1 MRPIVYP
8 TDFSP
13 ASRPAFAAAIAM
25 AKATHSALVL
35 VHVLNPSMPPVMADE
50 YISPPTYAR
59 FREVSRRWARGRL
72 ARLAARARAA
82 RVRAASIIREG
93 AEADQIVRLARSR
106 RASMIVMGTHGR
118 SGVKRVAFGSVAA
131 RVLRLARCPVLTVR
145 AR

>member
-1 MRPIVYP
+1 MRPIVHP

-13 ASRPAFAAAIAM
+13 ASRPAFAAAIKT
-25 AKATHSALVL
+25 AKATRSALVL
-35 VHVLNPSMPPVMADE
+35 IHVLNPAMPPVMGDE

-72 ARLAARARAA
+72 ARLMARARAA
-82 RVRAASIIREG
+82 RVRAVSIIREG

-118 SGVKRVAFGSVAA
+118 SGLKRVAFGSVAA
-131 RVLRLARCPVLTVR
+131 RVLSRAPCPVLTVR

>member
-1 MRPIVYP
+1 MRPIVHP
-8 TDFSP
+8 TDFSA
-13 ASRPAFAAAIAM
+13 ASRPAFAAAIEM
-25 AKATHSALVL
+25 ARATHSTLVL
-35 VHVLNPSMPPVMADE
+35 THVLNPSVPPVMGDE

-82 RVRAASIIREG
+82 RVRAVSIIREG
-93 AEADQIVRLARSR
+93 AEADQIDRLARSR

-118 SGVKRVAFGSVAA
+118 SGLKRVAFGSVAA

>member
-1 MRPIVYP
+1 MRPIVHP

-25 AKATHSALVL
+25 AKTTHSALVL
-35 VHVLNPSMPPVMADE
+35 VHVLSPSMPPVMGDE

-59 FREVSRRWARGRL
+59 FREVSRTWALRHL
-72 ARLAARARAA
+72 ARLTARARAA

-93 AEADQIVRLARSR
+93 VEADQIVRLARSR

-118 SGVKRVAFGSVAA
+118 SGVKCVAFGCVAG
-131 RVLRLARCPVLTVR
+131 RVLSRAPCPVLTVR
-145 AR
+145 GR